1 MTDADRN
8 RINRL
13 KKALKKMT
21 LPERVRY
28 LKILGY
34 DAYGKD
40 ADLAKYLDIF
50 DEKEPKN
57 DNVKNDNI

>member
-8 RINRL
+8 RINKL
-13 KKALKKMT
+13 KKSLKKMT
-21 LPERVRY
+21 IPERVSY

-50 DEKEPKN
+50 DEKEPKTDNKNN
-57 DNVKNDNI
+57 DI